1 MPTVLCFGDSL
12 TWGSRPDGQGRHR
25 WDVRWPTALAQG
37 LDGVEVIAEGL
48 RGRTTAHETG
58 DNPGNPN
65 GTAILPTLLHSH
77 APLDVVII
85 SLGANDVYFG
95 FGPDLAARGLRRL
108 VEQVQGHPWRVPDM
122 RPPDIIL
129 VAPPRFVLA
138 PGITP
143 EMVAGSHALPEAIRT
158 VAQLCG
164 TGFFDAGSVAQSDPE
179 DGIHL
184 DAENTRVIG
193 AALIGPVQALLKNK
207 G

>member
-77 APLDVVII
+77 APLDVVVIL
-85 SLGANDVYFG
+85 LGLNDIYFG
-95 FGPDLAARGLRRL
+95 FGPDRAARGLRRL
-108 VEQVQGHPWRVPDM
+108 VEQIQGHPWRIADAQAPG
-122 RPPDIIL
+122 IL
-129 VAPPRFVLA
+129 LLAPPRIVPA

-143 EMVAGSHALPEAIRT
+143 QMVAGSHALTDAVRT
-158 VAQLCG
+158 VAELCG
-164 TGFFDAGSVAQSDPE
+164 TAFFDAGSVAECDPG

-184 DAENTRVIG
+184 DAENTRAIG
-193 AALIGPVQALLKNK
+193 ASLVDPVRSLLN
-207 G
+207 